1 METGWTGLVGIC
13 RGVAD
18 VGEIDSLNVSVVV
31 GVALFGLLRAGGWE
45 TTDHYIAI
53 NND

>member
-13 RGVAD
+13 GCVAD
-18 VGEIDSLNVSVVV
+18 VGEIDSLNVSVVA
-31 GVALFGLLRAGGWE
+31 GVALFGLLRAGSGE
-45 TTDHYIAI
+45 TTDYHIDI